1 MAEYFPAVF
10 GNKHFNCPRCEVYA
24 QQHWKKL
31 IYRPMEG
38 YANTE
43 ETPMYIAICEHCDGM
58 SYWLARQMILPA
70 SSNIEMPNLDMPEDC
85 KSDYMEA
92 RSIINLSPKGA
103 AALLRLCLQKLMVHL
118 GEPGNNINADIRS
131 LVQKGLPVRIQQ
143 AADICRIVG
152 NQAVHPGEISLDD
165 DPQLA
170 HGLFKLLNI
179 IVTEQITRP
188 KEIEA
193 MFQSMPE
200 GPRQGIENQDKKA
213 REQQQAANE

>member
-1 MAEYFPAVF
+1 MAIPYTAPEYLEGA
-10 GNKHFNCPRCEVYA
+10 FNCPHCGAYAKQSWFTLTYSGYNSYMDLSICSCCEEKGYWHD
-24 QQHWKKL
+24 QKL
-31 IYRPMEG
+31 IIP
-38 YANTE
+38 
-43 ETPMYIAICEHCDGM
+43 
-58 SYWLARQMILPA
+58 Q
-70 SSNIEMPNLDMPEDC
+70 SSPIEMPNVDMPEDC

-118 GEPGNNINADIRS
+118 GEPGKNINDDIKS
-131 LVQKGLPVRIQQ
+131 LVEKGLPVRIQQ

-165 DPQLA
+165 DPQLT

-179 IVTEQITRP
+179 IVDDRITRP

-200 GPRQGIENQDKKA
+200 GPRQGIEKRDKRSA
-213 REQQQAANE
+213 

>member
-1 MAEYFPAVF
+1 MADYFPAVF
-10 GNKHFNCPRCEVYA
+10 EENAFNCPHCNVYA
-24 QQHWKKL
+24 RHSWRSLFGSGPGLTTKDTEFRMSSCAHCGESA
-31 IYRPMEG
+31 YW
-38 YANTE
+38 YAGN
-43 ETPMYIAICEHCDGM
+43 M
-58 SYWLARQMILPA
+58 MIPSAGNVELP
-70 SSNIEMPNLDMPEDC
+70 NPDMPENC
-85 KSDYMEA
+85 KADYMEA

-118 GEPGNNINADIRS
+118 GEPGNNINADIKS
-131 LVQKGLPVRIQQ
+131 LVEKGLPPRIQQ

-165 DPQLA
+165 DPQLT

-179 IVTEQITRP
+179 IVDDRITRP

-200 GPRQGIENQDKKA
+200 GPRQGIEKRDK
-213 REQQQAANE
+213 RDV

>member
-10 GNKHFNCPRCEVYA
+10 KSEAFNCPYCGVYA
-24 QQHWKKL
+24 RQLWRVLFGNSQVLNSKD
-31 IYRPMEG
+31 
-38 YANTE
+38 
-43 ETPMYIAICEHCDGM
+43 TPFRMSSCTHCGD
-58 SYWLARQMILPA
+58 SAYWFEDKMIVPAAGNVELP
-70 SSNIEMPNLDMPEDC
+70 NQDMPEDC

-118 GEPGNNINADIRS
+118 GEPGENINKDIKS
-131 LVQKGLPVRIQQ
+131 LVEKGLPVRIQQ

-165 DPQLA
+165 DPQLT
-170 HGLFKLLNI
+170 HSLFKLLNI
-179 IVTEQITRP
+179 IVDDRITRP

-200 GPRQGIENQDKKA
+200 GPRQGIEKRDSKTS
-213 REQQQAANE
+213 

>member
-1 MAEYFPAVF
+1 MAEYYPAEF
-10 GNKHFNCPRCEVYA
+10 GKSEFNCPYCGVFAHQDFHR
-24 QQHWKKL
+24 L
-31 IYRPMEG
+31 IYKPWD
-38 YANTE
+38 YSSDTKP
-43 ETPMYIAICEHCDGM
+43 TDLSTSSCEHCKQLA
-58 SYWLARQMILPA
+58 YWNDEILILPQ
-70 SSNIEMPNLDMPEDC
+70 SSTVEMPNVDMPDDC

-92 RSIINLSPKGA
+92 RTIINLSPKGA

-118 GEPGNNINADIRS
+118 GEPGENINKDIRS

-152 NQAVHPGEISLDD
+152 NQAVHPGEISLED

-179 IVTEQITRP
+179 IVDDQITRP
-188 KEIEA
+188 KELEA

-200 GPRQGIENQDKKA
+200 GPRKGIEAQDKKSA
-213 REQQQAANE
+213 

>member
-1 MAEYFPAVF
+1 MAEYYPAQF
-10 GNKHFNCPRCEVYA
+10 EAAAFNCP
-24 QQHWKKL
+24 
-31 IYRPMEG
+31 
-38 YANTE
+38 
-43 ETPMYIAICEHCDGM
+43 HCDVYTRHEWLGLSGIRIGTYALNQTTEMKVSICGHCKEM
-58 SYWLARQMILPA
+58 SYWFKGDLLIPA
-70 SSNIEMPNLDMPEDC
+70 SANVEMPSPDMPDDC

-118 GEPGNNINADIRS
+118 GEPGNNINTDIRS

-200 GPRQGIENQDKKA
+200 GPRKGIENQDRQA

>member
-1 MAEYFPAVF
+1 MAIPFEAPEF
-10 GNKHFNCPRCEVYA
+10 NKEAFNCSYCNAFA
-24 QQHWKKL
+24 QQRWQQL
-31 IYRPMEG
+31 YYYSSGTSVPMHT
-38 YANTE
+38 AT
-43 ETPMYIAICEHCDGM
+43 CDHCRQK
-58 SYWLARQMILPA
+58 SYWFQERLIIPAASGVELP
-70 SSNIEMPNLDMPEDC
+70 NVDMPDEC

-118 GEPGNNINADIRS
+118 GEPGENINKDIRS

-152 NQAVHPGEISLDD
+152 NQAVHPGEISLED

-179 IVTEQITRP
+179 IVDDQITRP
-188 KEIEA
+188 KELEA

-200 GPRQGIENQDKKA
+200 GPRKGIEAQDKKSA
-213 REQQQAANE
+213 

>member
-1 MAEYFPAVF
+1 MADYHPAVF
-10 GNKHFNCPRCEVYA
+10 ESEEFSCPICSVYA
-24 QQHWKKL
+24 HQDWRVLQYVVRL
-31 IYRPMEG
+31 G
-38 YANTE
+38 YANMKSVPMKVSICSHCE
-43 ETPMYIAICEHCDGM
+43 ER
-58 SYWLARQMILPA
+58 SYWFSGGMIIPA
-70 SSNIEMPNLDMPEDC
+70 SANVEMPNIDMPEDC

-118 GEPGNNINADIRS
+118 GEPGNNINTDIKS
-131 LVQKGLPVRIQQ
+131 LVEKGLPVRIQQ

-165 DPQLA
+165 DPQLT

-179 IVTEQITRP
+179 IVDDRITRP
-188 KEIEA
+188 KEIDA

-200 GPRQGIENQDKKA
+200 GPRQGIEKRDKKSA
-213 REQQQAANE
+213 

>member
-10 GNKHFNCPRCEVYA
+10 EGEAFNCPHCGVYA
-24 QQHWKKL
+24 RQFWRTLFGGSQRLGTKD
-31 IYRPMEG
+31 
-38 YANTE
+38 
-43 ETPMYIAICEHCDGM
+43 TPFTMSSCSHCGD
-58 SYWLARQMILPA
+58 SAYWCQEKMLVPAAGNVELP
-70 SSNIEMPNLDMPEDC
+70 NPDMPDDC

-103 AALLRLCLQKLMVHL
+103 AALLRLCLQKLMRHL
-118 GEPGNNINADIRS
+118 GEPGNNINADIKS
-131 LVQKGLPVRIQQ
+131 LVEKGLPPRIQQ

-165 DPQLA
+165 DPQLT

-179 IVTEQITRP
+179 IVDDRITRP

-200 GPRQGIENQDKKA
+200 GPRQGIEKRDGKA
-213 REQQQAANE
+213 SG

>member
-1 MAEYFPAVF
+1 MAEYYPAEF
-10 GNKHFNCPRCEVYA
+10 GGKAFNCPHCGVYSR
-24 QQHWKKL
+24 QFW
-31 IYRPMEG
+31 RPLGGSGPGLSYKESDFHMSTC
-38 YANTE
+38 A
-43 ETPMYIAICEHCDGM
+43 HCAGDA
-58 SYWLARQMILPA
+58 YWYNGNMMVPSSGDIELP
-70 SSNIEMPNLDMPEDC
+70 NIDMPENC
-85 KSDYMEA
+85 KADYMEA

-118 GEPGNNINADIRS
+118 GEPGNNINSDIKS
-131 LVQKGLPVRIQQ
+131 LVEKGLPVRIQQ

-165 DPQLA
+165 DPQLT

-179 IVTEQITRP
+179 IVDDRITRP

-200 GPRQGIENQDKKA
+200 GPRQGIEKRDKKSA
-213 REQQQAANE
+213 